1 MSTEEKMDIIEEQ
14 LLAYNARDLER
25 FIAAYSPDVVI
36 EDGEDK
42 VLLKGHDQMRKW
54 YGDLFEASPQLHCR
68 IVNRLRIGK
77 YVVDEEET
85 TGRKGSPTPM
95 HAVVIYRV
103 ESDKIVHM
111 RFLM

>member
-14 LLAYNARDLER
+14 LLAYNARDLDR

-85 TGRKGSPTPM
+85 TGRKGSPTPLR
-95 HAVVIYRV
+95 VVMVYRV
-103 ESDKIVHM
+103 EGDKIVHA